1 MKRVLSWIV
10 LSIGLFLGLTID
22 ILIVSLCFYLGVSV
36 YNFNNALFWVI
47 IILGGSFGLTIP
59 YLFSVF
65 YSPKL
70 YHFCEWIKPSQK
82 GVRYIVASLLF
93 GVPIIIDC
101 IRTLFSELMWLEKV
115 AQIVGNVFFL
125 IMCLLIFLA
134 GLSNED

>member
-65 YSPKL
+65 YSTKL

-93 GVPIIIDC
+93 GVPILIDC

>member
-10 LSIGLFLGLTID
+10 LSIGLFLGLTI
-22 ILIVSLCFYLGVSV
+22 INLIVGICFYIGISV

-59 YLFSVF
+59 YLFSLF
-65 YSPKL
+65 SSTKL

-93 GVPIIIDC
+93 GVPILIDC
-101 IRTLFSELMWLEKV
+101 IRTLFSEFMWLEKV
-115 AQIVGNVFFL
+115 ARIVSNVFFL
-125 IMCLLIFLA
+125 IMCLLLFLA
-134 GLSNED
+134 GLANED

>member
-65 YSPKL
+65 YSTKL